1 MFILIKYL
9 QYQCQKYRNAF
20 INKNLILTYLQ
31 GFEVAELTE
40 SEMPSNSK
48 RSFFI
53 TYDLINK

>member
-1 MFILIKYL
+1 MFVLIMYL
-9 QYQCQKYRNAF
+9 QYQCQKYRNEF

-40 SEMPSNSK
+40 SEIPSNSK

>member
-1 MFILIKYL
+1 MYL
-9 QYQCQKYRNAF
+9 QYQCQKYRNEF
-20 INKNLILTYLQ
+20 INKNLILIYLQ